1 MSEAMKGALAMIGAC
16 TIWGLSPFYYRLVI
30 DIPPPEILAHRTI
43 WSLVFFL
50 IVLAIQHRLPE
61 IGRALS
67 GRRRLVR
74 TALAALMISANWGV
88 FIYSISV
95 ARVAESSLG
104 YYIFPIVSVLFGLVI
119 FRERPAA
126 LQWVAIALALAAVAA
141 LTLDL
146 GRLPWISLTLAVTF
160 AIYGT
165 LKKGTEAG
173 PVASVTTEVIILLP
187 LALLWLA
194 LMTDGLPGV
203 WALAILIASGPL
215 TGIPLMLFSYAARRI
230 GLVSLGLIQYLNP
243 SLQALSAVILGEML
257 GRAHAIAFALI
268 WTALALYSFDAAK
281 RERASTRASAS
292 GVTRT

>member
-126 LQWVAIALALAAVAA
+126 LQWVAIALALTAVAA

-173 PVASVTTEVIILLP
+173 PVASVTTEVILLLP

-203 WALAILIASGPL
+203 WALAILILSGPL